1 MSKFILSM
9 TKNNIASQI
18 AHLLNIG
25 NQFYYTI
32 MPYHILHNDIR
43 YLIELDRDRV
53 IGVIGLQVK
62 NQYVTELK
70 HLAVHPQYRRR
81 GIGKKLLEMGIKFA
95 TTPYVYGVVRSINS
109 TNIRNNLRLGM
120 IPIAYCRGRN
130 PNYKMIIFAKS
141 KIGAEAKYVNRYR
154 S

>member
-1 MSKFILSM
+1 MGKFILSL

-18 AHLLNIG
+18 ANLLNTG

-32 MPYHILHNDIR
+32 MPYHILNNDIR
-43 YLIELDRDRV
+43 YLIELDRDKV

-70 HLAVHPQYRRR
+70 HLAVHSQYRGR

-95 TTPYVYGVVRSINS
+95 TTPYVYGIVRSTNS
-109 TNIRNNLRLGM
+109 INIRNNLKLGM
-120 IPIAYCRGRN
+120 LPIAYYKGNRN
-130 PNYKMIIFAKS
+130 SYEMIVFAKN
-141 KIGAEAKYVNRYR
+141 KNVVEATNVK
-154 S
+154 

>member
-9 TKNNIASQI
+9 TRNNIASQI

-32 MPYHILHNDIR
+32 MPYHILHNNIK

-53 IGVIGLQVK
+53 IGVVGLQVK
-62 NQYVTELK
+62 SPYVTELK

-81 GIGKKLLEMGIKFA
+81 GIGKKLLEIGIKFA
-95 TTPYVYGVVRSINS
+95 TTPYIYGVVRSNNS

-120 IPIAYCRGRN
+120 IPIAYYCSRS
-130 PNYKMIIFAKS
+130 PSYKMIIFAKS
-141 KIGAEAKYVNRYR
+141 KIGAEAKYVNRER
-154 S
+154 T